1 MRGGLTQRVV
11 LASATLVVLIAGAF
25 VVLLLALDSTRDSGA
40 LARHSRSELAAANR
54 LEKVVVD
61 LETGQRGFV
70 ITREDRFLAPW
81 HAARRTLPAAG
92 RQLLRLADDPG
103 QHRRAVRIIR
113 AARSYVRNYSL
124 PLVAATRRGDPAAE
138 SVRTTLR
145 GKQLVDG
152 LRARFNRYVATER
165 DLLTAR
171 QADADSEAHRAT
183 VIASAGLVGSIV
195 LIVLFGTY
203 LARAIVLP
211 IRRAAR
217 MASQVATGDLGVR
230 IPETGIGE
238 VGMLEGGFNQM
249 AGSLEESQAELQRF
263 AEEQAALR
271 RVATLVAQTSSPSEV
286 FETVT
291 REVGLLSGAD
301 LARMER
307 YESDGTVTGVAEWS
321 RDADR
326 RLAVDTQFALEGL
339 SIAALVRDRGG
350 PARVDSFVD
359 ASGPIAQEARELGIH
374 SSVGCPIVVE
384 GRLWGVIAASS
395 KRDAPFPPDTE
406 AQIAEFTQLVAT
418 AVANAESRAELAAS
432 RARVV
437 AAADGTRRRIER
449 DLHDG
454 TQQRLISLGLELRAA
469 EGLASPEQTEL
480 RAQLSNASH
489 SLRGAVEELQEIS
502 RGIHPAILSRGG
514 LAPALKALA
523 RRSSVPVELHVD
535 VERRLPE
542 QVEVATYYV
551 VSEALTNAAKHARAS
566 MLRVD
571 AGTENGVVRLSIS
584 DNGVGGANPG
594 AGSGLV
600 GLKDRIEALG
610 GQLRISS
617 SPGEGTAL
625 AATIPIPPGES

>member
-11 LASATLVVLIAGAF
+11 LASAALVVLIAGAF

-54 LEKVVVD
+54 LEKLVVD

-70 ITREDRFLAPW
+70 ITHEDRFLAPW
-81 HAARRTLPAAG
+81 RVATRTLPAAG

-103 QHRRAVRIIR
+103 QHQRAVRIIR
-113 AARSYVRNYSL
+113 EVRSYVRDYSR
-124 PLVAATRRGDPAAE
+124 PLVAAARRNDPTAE

-145 GKQLVDG
+145 GKVLVDD
-152 LRARFNRYVATER
+152 LRARFNRYVTTER

-171 QADADSEAHRAT
+171 QTDADSEAHRAT
-183 VIASAGLVGSIV
+183 VVAGAGLVGSIV
-195 LIVLFGTY
+195 LIVLFGSY

-217 MASQVATGDLGVR
+217 MASRVAAGDLGVR
-230 IPETGIGE
+230 MPETGIGE
-238 VGMLEGGFNQM
+238 VRMLEGAFNQM
-249 AGSLEESQAELQRF
+249 AGSLEETQAELERY

-271 RVATLVAQTSSPSEV
+271 RVATLVAQTSSPSKV

-307 YESDGTVTGVAEWS
+307 YESDGTVTGIATWG
-321 RDADR
+321 RDADQG
-326 RLAVDTQFALEGL
+326 LAVDRRFALEGL
-339 SIAALVRDRGG
+339 SIAALVRERGG
-350 PARVDSFVD
+350 PARVDSFVN
-359 ASGPIAQEARELGIH
+359 ASGPIAQEARELGIR

-395 KRDAPFPPDTE
+395 KRDAPFPPDIE
-406 AQIAEFTQLVAT
+406 AKIAEFTQLVAT

-437 AAADGTRRRIER
+437 AAGDETRRRIER

-454 TQQRLISLGLELRAA
+454 TQQRLITLGLELRAA

-480 RAQLSNASH
+480 RAQLSNAFD

-584 DNGVGGANPG
+584 DDGVGGANPG

-625 AATIPIPPGES
+625 AATIPIPPGE